1 MGAEATGTL
10 RVDGEA
16 YECTALLESDE
27 IRFRGDLRLKI
38 PLAEVRE
45 ATASDGTLRI
55 EHAGGTALFTLGP
68 AAAKWA
74 DRIRS
79 PRSVAEKLGVKPGMA
94 VAVIGIDDEVLLRE
108 LSENGAM
115 LVKGRMP
122 RQVEMVLVRITSAA
136 GLARLPRLAEAIAPD
151 GVIWVVHPRGV
162 PAVADTVIFAAA
174 RKVGLV
180 STKVARISDTDTA
193 EKLVIPVAA
202 R

>member
-16 YECTALLESDE
+16 YECTALLETDE
-27 IRFRGDLRLKI
+27 IRFRGEHRLKI
-38 PLAEVRE
+38 PLSDVRD

-55 EHAGGTALFTLGP
+55 EHAGGVAAFTLGP

-94 VAVIGIDDEVLLRE
+94 VAVIGIEDEGLLRE
-108 LSENGAM
+108 LADKGAM
-115 LVKGRMP
+115 LVTGRMP
-122 RQVEMVLVRITSAA
+122 KQVEMVLVRITTAA
-136 GLARLPRLAEAIAPD
+136 GLARLPRLAEAIAPA
-151 GVIWVVHPRGV
+151 GAIWVVHPRGV

-174 RKVGLV
+174 KKAGLTY
-180 STKVARISDTDTA
+180 TKVARISDTDTA
-193 EKLVIPVAA
+193 EKLVIPLVA